1 MMFITVSLKGG
12 PVLVLY
18 IIIVNQTVK
27 IKLDKAF
34 TFTHLTTAYTI

>member
-27 IKLDKAF
+27 K
-34 TFTHLTTAYTI
+34 